1 MPLSIRK
8 LTKSYRENGE
18 NVPVLSNVN
27 LDLAQ
32 GELGVVCGPSGSG
45 KTTLLNI
52 IAGLDKPDSG
62 EVIFENVRLDKTS
75 ELAMARLRAGTIGI
89 AFQNP
94 NLVSHLTAIEN
105 ILLPTLFYKRNDLNY
120 KAEAE
125 KLLHSLGLSAKSKK
139 FPQKL
144 SEGERK
150 RVSIARALVTKPK
163 LILADE
169 PTSNLDF
176 ENSRTVVEVIR
187 SAVESEASALIST
200 HDEDVAKRAD
210 SLFRIRFG
218 KIESNLEPICN

>member
-1 MPLSIRK
+1 MPLSIRR

-18 NVPVLSNVN
+18 NAPVLSNCN

-32 GELGVVCGPSGSG
+32 GELGAVCGPSGSG
-45 KTTLLNI
+45 KTTLLNV

-75 ELAMARLRAGTIGI
+75 ELAMARLRAGAIGI